1 MGMFA
6 TDGRCVRRRIPSTAA
21 CVAAYIVLECA
32 YEDGSLFDS
41 VNGICPSNAHAMNNL
56 LYQMQLGTI
65 SATGHELF
73 DCDFVAGNFPEIP
86 DLELDISLD
95 GAAVGPFLRPEA
107 FGFDHAAARRLVEER
122 LGEERIEIIDTFL
135 RAFIGECRR
144 RDLMIW
150 YTLYP
155 FRYYGDGTPNDRILK
170 AVNFKYGVKEWRA
183 MRYVSKD
190 GATWQNDGKPIIPRR
205 LLFEQV
211 EMEMTRK
218 DISLL
223 D

>member
-1 MGMFA
+1 MGMMA

-21 CVAAYIVLECA
+21 CVAAYIVMECA

-95 GAAVGPFLRPEA
+95 SAAVGPFLRPEA
-107 FGFDHAAARRLVEER
+107 FGFDHAAARRLVGGWGSGSGRSESR
-122 LGEERIEIIDTFL
+122 LSTRSSARSSGS
-135 RAFIGECRR
+135 
-144 RDLMIW
+144 
-150 YTLYP
+150 
-155 FRYYGDGTPNDRILK
+155 
-170 AVNFKYGVKEWRA
+170 VGV
-183 MRYVSKD
+183 
-190 GATWQNDGKPIIPRR
+190 AT
-205 LLFEQV
+205 
-211 EMEMTRK
+211 
-218 DISLL
+218 
-223 D
+223 